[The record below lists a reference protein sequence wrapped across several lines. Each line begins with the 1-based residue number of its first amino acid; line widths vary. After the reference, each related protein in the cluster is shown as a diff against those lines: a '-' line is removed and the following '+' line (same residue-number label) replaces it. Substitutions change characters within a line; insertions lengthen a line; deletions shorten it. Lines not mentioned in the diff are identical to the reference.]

1 MERYQ
6 IESQGHW
13 KYLIVDMTKEVTKL
27 YKDQPTRHSPVM
39 LAYSKRVAEIC
50 VAALNNKVAQNSTS
64 TNTTKDKIKP
74 CSNRECEKYDKY
86 YHLSHCG
93 RKWTSDIPNCPD
105 YRA

>member
-50 VAALNNKVAQNSTS
+50 VAALNNKVAQNSTDIQHAKA
-64 TNTTKDKIKP
+64 TICPHYGKEIV
-74 CSNRECEKYDKY
+74 NRYTGESEII
-86 YHLSHCG
+86 HHCRSEG
-93 RKWTSDIPNCPD
+93 KL
-105 YRA
+105 